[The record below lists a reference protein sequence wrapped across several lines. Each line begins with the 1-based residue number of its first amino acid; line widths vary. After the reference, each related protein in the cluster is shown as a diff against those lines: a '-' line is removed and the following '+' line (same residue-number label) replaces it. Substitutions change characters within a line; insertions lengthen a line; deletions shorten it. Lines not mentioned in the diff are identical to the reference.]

1 MTRSQRRAHAA
12 IVPVLA
18 IGLALALG
26 WALVRRQV
34 VASTEA
40 APLGHTRAHDA
51 RAPAGAP

>member
-12 IVPVLA
+12 IFPVLA